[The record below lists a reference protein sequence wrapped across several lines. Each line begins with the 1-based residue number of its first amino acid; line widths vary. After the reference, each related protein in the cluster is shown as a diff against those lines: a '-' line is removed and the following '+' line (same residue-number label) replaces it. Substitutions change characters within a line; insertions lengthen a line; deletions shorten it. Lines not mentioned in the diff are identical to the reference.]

1 MKDVAKRERES
12 WLTLRAQSGDREAL
26 DELLKSVQEQ
36 LFRYIKSLVGEDYAA
51 EEVLQETLGR
61 IYRKLGWLRD
71 PQMFRAWSYRIASR
85 EAFRHLRRERKWT
98 EQIRDES
105 VLNVVSSK
113 PPPQQREGE
122 FDSEMLARLS
132 QTVENLSASARAV
145 VVLYYLHELSL
156 GEVAAA
162 LEIPVG
168 TVKSRLAYGLA
179 SLRRQLKQEPDN
191 ERRRAE

>member
-26 DELLKSVQEQ
+26 DELLRSVQEP
-36 LFRYIKSLVGEDYAA
+36 LFRYIKSLVREDYAA
-51 EEVLQETLGR
+51 EDVLQETFVR
-61 IYRKLGWLRD
+61 MYRKLGWLRD
-71 PQMFRAWSYRIASR
+71 PQMFRAWSYRIATR

-105 VLNVVSSK
+105 VLNAVSSE
-113 PPPQQREGE
+113 PPPQGE
-122 FDSEMLARLS
+122 FNSETLARLS
-132 QTVENLSASARAV
+132 QTVENLSPSARVV

-179 SLRRQLKQEPDN
+179 SLRRQLKEESN
-191 ERRRAE
+191 YGRRRTE